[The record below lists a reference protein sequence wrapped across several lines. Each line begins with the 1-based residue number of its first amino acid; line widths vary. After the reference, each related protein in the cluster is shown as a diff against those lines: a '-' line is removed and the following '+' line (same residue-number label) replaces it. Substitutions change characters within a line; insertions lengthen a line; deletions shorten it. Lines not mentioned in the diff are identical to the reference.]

1 MLYEDFDKNT
11 KLYQKYDNY
20 TADDFKIW
28 KLLFE
33 RQINLLPNLA
43 SQAYLDGIKLLE
55 FGADAIPNFAHI
67 NQILGTTTGWQV
79 IVVPGLIPQ
88 KTFFELLAEQ
98 KFPSSTW
105 LRKIEELDY
114 LEEPDMFHDV
124 FGHLPLLT
132 NQYFCD
138 FLRAYSLIALKYIDN
153 PLAVKLLGRLY
164 WFTVEFGL
172 IEKEEGLKIY
182 GAGILSS
189 SGESVFCL
197 GDEPARYAFDVEKIM
212 LTDYYIDHF
221 QDKYFVIQSYKQLF
235 DALPEVERVL
245 EKYALET
252 VVAI

>member
-11 KLYQKYDNY
+11 ILHQEYDKY
-20 TADDFKIW
+20 TAQDFKVWQI
-28 KLLFE
+28 LFD
-33 RQINLLPNLA
+33 RQINLLPPLA
-43 SQAYLDGIKLLE
+43 SMAYLDGIKLLQFNRNE
-55 FGADAIPNFAHI
+55 IPNFNKV
-67 NQILGTTTGWQV
+67 NQILHQTTGWQV
-79 IVVPGLIPQ
+79 LVVPGLISQ

-105 LRKIEELDY
+105 LRKMEELDY

-132 NQYFCD
+132 NQDFCD
-138 FLRAYSLIALKYIDN
+138 FLRAYSNIALKYIDN

-172 IEKEEGLKIY
+172 IEKQEGIKIY

-197 GDEPARYAFDVEKIM
+197 GDKPARYEFDVEKIM

-221 QDKYFVIQSYKQLF
+221 QDKYFVIKSYKQLF
-235 DALPEVERVL
+235 DSLPEVERVL
-245 EKYALET
+245 EKYAMAEM
-252 VVAI
+252 V